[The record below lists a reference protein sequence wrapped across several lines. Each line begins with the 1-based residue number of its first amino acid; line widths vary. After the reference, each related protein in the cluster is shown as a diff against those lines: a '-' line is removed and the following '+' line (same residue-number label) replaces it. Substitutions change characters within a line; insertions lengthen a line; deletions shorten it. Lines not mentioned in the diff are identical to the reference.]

1 MYSRDRKQKALIWTS
16 FMNKT
21 FNRAKYSDSYGLFVD
36 QDDNIYISDQY
47 YHYVLKFSP
56 DQNSTEIVAGDIN
69 GKGNGS
75 HQLNE
80 PTQIYVNSFGDIYIA
95 DSKNHRIQKWVKG
108 AKEGITVAGGNG
120 LGSMPNQLNAPK
132 GVWVDVYGNVFVC
145 DTRNQRI
152 QKWSVNANVGVTVAG
167 DYSAG
172 SNPLQLRDPQ
182 SLTLDSQGNIY
193 VADTFNRRVQKFVLE
208 SPTTC

>member
-1 MYSRDRKQKALIWTS
+1 
-16 FMNKT
+16 
-21 FNRAKYSDSYGLFVD
+21 
-36 QDDNIYISDQY
+36 
-47 YHYVLKFSP
+47 
-56 DQNSTEIVAGDIN
+56 
-69 GKGNGS
+69 
-75 HQLNE
+75 
-80 PTQIYVNSFGDIYIA
+80 
-95 DSKNHRIQKWVKG
+95 
-108 AKEGITVAGGNG
+108 
-120 LGSMPNQLNAPK
+120 PK

-208 SPTTC
+208 SP